1 MGESKLGV
9 KSAKPLWKRRYRPEP
24 GPVCRQKKATFLGES
39 QMAGGFGD
47 ARDEPDH
54 ANKRGAEPLRSL
66 HQRVGDEYMIRS
78 ISRSALSVSLPPLL
92 LR

>member
-1 MGESKLGV
+1 
-9 KSAKPLWKRRYRPEP
+9 
-24 GPVCRQKKATFLGES
+24 
-39 QMAGGFGD
+39 MAGGFGD

-54 ANKRGAEPLRSL
+54 VNKRGTQPLRSL